1 MAMRDDL
8 SSTQFTVSYDGDS
21 EALSEHTMDAR
32 SVGTALIALGE
43 LFDRANLVLNGERAS
58 VELNVQANTSGS
70 FEIEI
75 LLAQAYITA
84 APFLAGGMV
93 TSAANLITIVA
104 GSNGLI
110 NLIKRLRGNSPD
122 SIARD
127 EVNNSATLEYEEV
140 IADAAIRRRVTLRG
154 LEALRLY
161 EDDQIAKNLTDFVSV
176 LSEDG
181 INQVTFKQGD
191 QELESIDEDEA
202 FFFRVHSDDV
212 EIDEFIIP
220 RQELVVISPYLGL
233 GQNKWRLNDSLTTNW
248 YSMRDPQFRNGIQ
261 NGIVQ
266 FGVDNVLICE
276 VKVTTL
282 VRNGKVHRDFEI
294 TKVFE
299 HQSQGFQPPLFE
311 D

>member
-1 MAMRDDL
+1 MAMQDDL
-8 SSTQFTVSYDGDS
+8 STTQFIVSYDGDS
-21 EALSEHTMDAR
+21 EALSEHAMDAR

-43 LFDRANLVLNGERAS
+43 LFDRANLVLNGERTS

-70 FEIEI
+70 FEIEL

-84 APFLAGGMV
+84 VPFLSGGMV

-122 SIARD
+122 SIIRD
-127 EVNNSATLEYEEV
+127 EASNSATLEYEEV
-140 IADAAIRRRVTLRG
+140 TADSTTKRRMILRG

-181 INQVTFKQGD
+181 ISQVTFKQRD
-191 QELESIDEDEA
+191 QRLESIDEDEA

-212 EIDEFIIP
+212 EIDEFVIP

-248 YSMRDPQFRNGIQ
+248 YSMRDPKFREDIQ

-266 FGVDNVLICE
+266 F
-276 VKVTTL
+276 
-282 VRNGKVHRDFEI
+282 RR
-294 TKVFE
+294 
-299 HQSQGFQPPLFE
+299 
-311 D
+311 

>member
-1 MAMRDDL
+1 M
-8 SSTQFTVSYDGDS
+8 
-21 EALSEHTMDAR
+21 
-32 SVGTALIALGE
+32 
-43 LFDRANLVLNGERAS
+43 
-58 VELNVQANTSGS
+58 
-70 FEIEI
+70 
-75 LLAQAYITA
+75 
-84 APFLAGGMV
+84 
-93 TSAANLITIVA
+93 
-104 GSNGLI
+104 
-110 NLIKRLRGNSPD
+110 
-122 SIARD
+122 
-127 EVNNSATLEYEEV
+127 
-140 IADAAIRRRVTLRG
+140 TLRG